1 MNETDSK
8 PTNDSSSNDTDCN
21 SQSLDASNRR
31 IPKCKRLSNL
41 KKNMVDTVEMQAEIQ
56 PMNNLVSTIS
66 QRPRRQVKHK
76 FIKSVNPNVTVKSSS
91 SETSN
96 DVSDESASLLSNLS
110 PNSKMRLVP
119 MVYRLPM
126 NTSKLNWQDVIGNS
140 SMETLEMEC
149 GVKTILENEP
159 TTPDAM
165 EMEKERHKKLNNR
178 QKAGWRARHLRQNV
192 DPVEQ
197 IEYNISSQT
206 IDDDVAE
213 KKSSAHNTVTNSSGE
228 MLYLLI

>member
-1 MNETDSK
+1 MDETDSK

-21 SQSLDASNRR
+21 SQSFDAPNRR
-31 IPKCKRLSNL
+31 ERLSTL
-41 KKNMVDTVEMQAEIQ
+41 KKNMVDTVGMQAEIQ

-76 FIKSVNPNVTVKSSS
+76 FIKSVNANITVKSSS
-91 SETSN
+91 SEASN
-96 DVSDESASLLSNLS
+96 DVSDESASLLSTLS

-126 NTSKLNWQDVIGNS
+126 NASKLNWQDVIGNS
-140 SMETLEMEC
+140 SMETMEMEC

-159 TTPDAM
+159 GTPDAK
-165 EMEKERHKKLNNR
+165 EMRTEQYKKLNNR
-178 QKAGWRARHLRQNV
+178 KQAGRSASHLQQNV
-192 DPVEQ
+192 CLVEP
-197 IEYNISSQT
+197 IEYNITSQT
-206 IDDDVAE
+206 IDDDVAG
-213 KKSSAHNTVTNSSGE
+213 KMCAAQNTVTDKNPSGK